1 MSYKMREADMRIG
14 INIPDD
20 LDRRLGPFKSSINVS
35 QLCKDAIAEYVS
47 LRERAQEEAESDKV
61 DKLAS
66 RLFEER
72 KKTRVDWELF
82 GLQDARAWASSASGD
97 EWDTLLDRIDCHEAQ
112 GKSPFDAR
120 IPIPR
125 VKGVKNYYDRQYEI
139 DVDNGWFELHINDE
153 ANPYVVAQSQY
164 QRGFLAYVMIVR
176 RKLRERLTAD
186 LKAQDEQ
193 SRQMKSELR
202 SNVEIPK
209 RLKH

>member
-1 MSYKMREADMRIG
+1 MRIG

-20 LDRRLGPFKSSINVS
+20 LDRRLRPFKSSINVS
-35 QLCKDAIAEYVS
+35 GVCKAAIDEYVS
-47 LRERAQEEAESDKV
+47 LCERAQKEAESDEV
-61 DKLAS
+61 EKLAS
-66 RLFEER
+66 RLLEEKR
-72 KKTRVDWELF
+72 TARVDWELF
-82 GLQDARAWASSASGD
+82 GLQDARLWASSASTD
-97 EWDTLLDRIDCHEAQ
+97 EWDALLDRIDCREAQ
-112 GKSPFDAR
+112 GRSPFDSR

-125 VKGVKNYYDRQYEI
+125 VNGVKNYYDRQYEI
-139 DVDNGWFELHINDE
+139 DVDNGWFELHMNDE

-164 QRGFLAYVMIVR
+164 QRGFFAYIMIVR
-176 RKLRERLTAD
+176 QKLREMLAAD

>member
-1 MSYKMREADMRIG
+1 MRIG

-35 QLCKDAIAEYVS
+35 QLCKDVITEYVS

-82 GLQDARAWASSASGD
+82 GLEDARAWASSASRD
-97 EWDTLLDRIDCHEAQ
+97 EWDTLLDWIDCREAQ

-139 DVDNGWFELHINDE
+139 DIDSGWFELHINDE

-164 QRGFLAYVMIVR
+164 QRGFLAYIMIVR
-176 RKLRERLTAD
+176 QKLREMLTAD

>member
-1 MSYKMREADMRIG
+1 MRIG

-20 LDRRLGPFKSSINVS
+20 LDRRLRPFKSSINVS
-35 QLCKDAIAEYVS
+35 QLCKDAITEYVS

-66 RLFEER
+66 RLSEER
-72 KKTRVDWELF
+72 KKTKVDWELF
-82 GLQDARAWASSASGD
+82 GLQDARAWASSASRD
-97 EWDTLLDRIDCHEAQ
+97 EWDILLDRIDCREAQ
-112 GKSPFDAR
+112 GKSPFDVR
-120 IPIPR
+120 IPVPR
-125 VKGVKNYYDRQYEI
+125 VKGVKTYFDRQYQI

-176 RKLRERLTAD
+176 QKLREMLTAD

>member
-1 MSYKMREADMRIG
+1 MRIG

-35 QLCKDAIAEYVS
+35 QLCKDAISEYVS
-47 LRERAQEEAESDKV
+47 LRERAQEEAEGDRV

-82 GLQDARAWASSASGD
+82 GLQDARAWASSASRE
-97 EWDTLLDRIDCHEAQ
+97 EWDILLDRIDCREAQ
-112 GKSPFDAR
+112 GKSPFEAMIR
-120 IPIPR
+120 IPR
-125 VKGVKNYYDRQYEI
+125 VKGAKDYYDRLDET
-139 DVDNGWFELHINDE
+139 DVDNGWFEQHINDE
-153 ANPYVVAQSQY
+153 ANPYVVAQLHY
-164 QRGFLAYVMIVR
+164 QRGFIAYIMIVR
-176 RKLRERLTAD
+176 QKLRELLTAD

-193 SRQMKSELR
+193 SRQKKSELR

>member
-1 MSYKMREADMRIG
+1 MRIG

-35 QLCKDAIAEYVS
+35 QLCKDAITEYVS

-61 DKLAS
+61 DKLVS
-66 RLFEER
+66 RLFAER
-72 KKTRVDWELF
+72 KKARVDWELF
-82 GLQDARAWASSASGD
+82 GLQDARAWASSASRD
-97 EWDTLLDRIDCHEAQ
+97 EWDSLLDRIDCREAQ

-125 VKGVKNYYDRQYEI
+125 VEGVRNYYDRQYEI
-139 DVDNGWFELHINDE
+139 DVDNGWFEMHINDE

-164 QRGFLAYVMIVR
+164 QRGFLAYIMIVR
-176 RKLRERLTAD
+176 KKLREMAAAD

-193 SRQMKSELR
+193 SRQVKSDLR
-202 SNVEIPK
+202 SSVEVPEQ
-209 RLKH
+209 LKH